1 VQVMLR
7 FVSGVAM
14 FDKVQA
20 ATKPKY
26 RNYIATTSAFF
37 PWCSKVA

>member
-1 VQVMLR
+1 MLR

-14 FDKVQA
+14 LDKVQA

-37 PWCSKVA
+37 PWCSKAA